1 MDHEPILT
9 RQSLVMILILLCGIL
24 PDRLAGP
31 RAASLRDSLKSN
43 LFNRADLERI
53 ERGYYEELLDQGRR
67 LDDLG
72 DVPSLRVRLRLGQ
85 HLVDPR

>member
-1 MDHEPILT
+1 MDHEPILI

-24 PDRLAGP
+24 PDRIAV

-53 ERGYYEELLDQGRR
+53 DRGSMKSCSTRAVG

-72 DVPSLRVRLRLGQ
+72 DPPAPSSF
-85 HLVDPR
+85 